1 MVAVGLGMMLESFP
15 TLCGRNGGGCLLKSE
30 VEKYWVMSRENN
42 IYFSYSGKEEREPR
56 KRWTISRHA

>member
-1 MVAVGLGMMLESFP
+1 MGV
-15 TLCGRNGGGCLLKSE
+15 GCLLKSE
-30 VEKYWVMSRENN
+30 VEKYWVTSRENN